1 MNNRDEEVDFVPHL
15 GQQQPMQYSR
25 AGGPG
30 YPAGYSIPPRGA
42 MQQQSFPAM
51 QSRTA
56 HPMVPTSQGA
66 YLQQRGGSGTF
77 FNPASAMNLPM
88 QPSPGASLPSLQQQ
102 QASQTSLALQQQH
115 QQQQHAQQQATL
127 HLGGQGTGASTTSSE
142 SVIDQNEFPPLGST
156 GGPQSSGTASGASSA
171 QGGGFHS
178 TYASQAGQAMGSAAL
193 TSANS
198 QQPQTQ
204 RDFGRDEFPPLG
216 AQSATQA
223 SLLSGLGQNG
233 LANISLSQQTTNQ
246 SQLMG
251 GPNAQRGLQGLASD
265 LDKRAFNKLSAASS
279 MPWSQQA
286 APGQGFPNGQA
297 LGAPPNLPTPGSSF
311 NSTGQSAF
319 PSQQQQSQAGTASS
333 LSQQQLQPDMARQGQ
348 APSGQQPPPRAP
360 PPNSHTALP
369 QTPAQQILLSAA
381 DRWGLL
387 GLLASIKGTDPDA
400 QLLGSGTDL
409 AQIGL
414 DLTAPGPLSS
424 TFITPWSDS
433 TAAQSIEPEF
443 HLPPCYNVQ
452 APAPGPQK
460 VASFSDETLFFM
472 FYSSPRDTLQEVAA
486 QELYNRNWRY
496 HKEAQVWLTKE
507 TGQSPL
513 QKDAAFER
521 GTYTFF
527 DRDRWE
533 KVKKDATIYY
543 EQLEERALPQ
553 SLNAMSM
560 TMAGMPMG
568 TMAGMQAQAQQLPMR
583 G

>member
-1 MNNRDEEVDFVPHL
+1 MNNR

-42 MQQQSFPAM
+42 MQQQSYPTM

-56 HPMVPTSQGA
+56 HPMVPTTGA
-66 YLQQRGGSGTF
+66 YLQQRGGSGSF

-88 QPSPGASLPSLQQQ
+88 QPSPNTSLPSLQQQ
-102 QASQTSLALQQQH
+102 QASQTSLLQQQH
-115 QQQQHAQQQATL
+115 QQQQHAQQQAGL

-156 GGPQSSGTASGASSA
+156 AAPQSSGTASGASSA

-178 TYASQAGQAMGSAAL
+178 TYASQAGQGMGSTGL
-193 TSANS
+193 TGANS
-198 QQPQTQ
+198 QAQQPQGQ
-204 RDFGRDEFPPLG
+204 RDFGRDDFPPLG
-216 AQSATQA
+216 TQSATQTA
-223 SLLSGLGQNG
+223 
-233 LANISLSQQTTNQ
+233 NQ
-246 SQLMG
+246 SQMMA
-251 GPNAQRGLQGLASD
+251 GPNAQRGLQGLTSD
-265 LDKRAFNKLSAASS
+265 LDKRAFNKLNAASS
-279 MPWSQQA
+279 IPWSQQA
-286 APGQGFPNGQA
+286 ASGQSFPNGQA
-297 LGAPPNLPTPGSSF
+297 LGAPPNLPTPASSF
-311 NSTGQSAF
+311 NSAGQSAF
-319 PSQQQQSQAGTASS
+319 SAPQQQGQAGTASS
-333 LSQQQLQPDMARQGQ
+333 LSQQQSLQDMARQGQ
-348 APSGQQPPPRAP
+348 APSGQQPPPPLSNRAP
-360 PPNSHTALP
+360 PPNSHTTLP

-409 AQIGL
+409 AQMGL
-414 DLTAPGPLSS
+414 DLTALGALSS

-433 TAAQSIEPEF
+433 SAAQSVEPEF
-443 HLPPCYNVQ
+443 HLPACYNVQ

-496 HKEAQVWLTKE
+496 HKEARVWLTKE

-527 DRDRWE
+527 DPERWE

-568 TMAGMQAQAQQLPMR
+568 TMGGMQAQAQQIPMR